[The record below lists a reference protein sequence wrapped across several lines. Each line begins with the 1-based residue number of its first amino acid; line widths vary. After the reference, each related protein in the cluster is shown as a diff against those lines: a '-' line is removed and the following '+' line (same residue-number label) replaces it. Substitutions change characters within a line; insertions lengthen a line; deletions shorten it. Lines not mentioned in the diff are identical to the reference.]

1 MILKMWLV
9 GTSFF
14 VGVIVFDYSPIW
26 AQDSP
31 ETGFHASLDGEF
43 RYGNIDGFVQIPRGG
58 GAGTTSSERPTFSEI
73 GINRAAIGAPSVALG
88 WNNHNIYGVAR
99 IIRLSGSDVLS
110 ETLISNGTTFPA
122 GTHVS
127 ANVRLDW
134 YGLGYEYR
142 LAYKYN
148 SEGAL
153 VSFYPAV
160 GFALLNFDYN
170 LNGTP
175 GLSASR
181 GFAKAAPQLGLK
193 SEWIPGGP
201 FSLSAGVL
209 SSLPFSTLPLL
220 LSVNLTAGY
229 QLWGRHDYGGIAYLG
244 IGYDRINEEDNQK
257 VPNHIKASIG
267 PEVVVGIKV
276 NF

>member
-1 MILKMWLV
+1 MILKMWLF
-9 GTSFF
+9 GTSFL
-14 VGVIVFDYSPIW
+14 VGVIAFDYSPIW

-43 RYGNIDGFVQIPRGG
+43 RYGNIEGFVQIPRGG
-58 GAGTTSSERPTFSEI
+58 GAGTTSSERPKFSEI
-73 GINRAAIGAPSVALG
+73 GINHAAIGVPSIAVG
-88 WNNHNIYGVAR
+88 WNNHNVYGLAN
-99 IIRLSGSDVLS
+99 IIRLSGSDVLN

-127 ANVRLDW
+127 SDVRLDW
-134 YGLGYEYR
+134 YGLGYTYR
-142 LAYKYN
+142 FAYEYN
-148 SEGAL
+148 SEGSL

-193 SEWIPGGP
+193 SEWVPGGP
-201 FSLSAGVL
+201 FSLSAGIL

-229 QLWGRHDYGGIAYLG
+229 QLWGRHDHGGMVYLG
-244 IGYDRINEEDNQK
+244 IGYDRIDEEDNQK

-267 PEVVVGIKV
+267 PEVVVGLKV